1 MSESAARLYTPEMLA
16 LAVSLAEYPLHD
28 SLQLRA
34 GSRSKTCGSTLELG
48 LSLDD
53 QDRVSEIGMQVSAC
67 AVGQASAALFARSL
81 KGMSLTTITATRD
94 RMADWLAGSGE
105 LPDCPGIAMLDP
117 ARAFPARHNAIMLPW
132 NAACEALCKAEAAR

>member
-1 MSESAARLYTPEMLA
+1 MSESTARLYTPEMLA

-28 SLQLRA
+28 SLPLRA
-34 GSRSKTCGSTLELG
+34 GARSTTCGSSLELG
-48 LSLDD
+48 LALDD

-81 KGMSLTTITATRD
+81 KGMSLATITATRHKV
-94 RMADWLAGSGE
+94 AEWLAGAGE
-105 LPDCPGIAMLDP
+105 LPGYPGIAMLEQ